1 MARRIA
7 FVLPALLVGALWMG
21 VPHASAQSGGGCQ
34 LSGTANFKT
43 PLKNNSANF
52 TYSFTGAL
60 SNCQSNVSGAP
71 TAGTISAGQVLAI
84 NGAKFQ
90 EPIPTGTGS
99 CANGTTNGF
108 GIVKWTN
115 GSYTI
120 IKYGTNSAGAAVAL
134 QGNVVPSLALRAVA
148 PKSGQPKSTTIKTTT
163 YAGAGAIGVLT
174 FTPSDPQDCSGSGVK
189 SAPINGFTGIGSQ

>member
-120 IKYGTNSAGAAVAL
+120 IKYGTNSAGAVSC
-134 QGNVVPSLALRAVA
+134 G
-148 PKSGQPKSTTIKTTT
+148 SGQCRRGADRPGASPGLGEWSMTLPVPAAGGGRPPIAITQKS
-163 YAGAGAIGVLT
+163 
-174 FTPSDPQDCSGSGVK
+174 
-189 SAPINGFTGIGSQ
+189 